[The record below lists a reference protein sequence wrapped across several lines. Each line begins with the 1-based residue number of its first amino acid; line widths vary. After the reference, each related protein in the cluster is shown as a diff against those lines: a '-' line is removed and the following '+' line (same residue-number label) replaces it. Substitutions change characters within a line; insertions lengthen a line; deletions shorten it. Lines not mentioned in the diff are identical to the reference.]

1 MLLLLILLRK
11 CAVVYSQPRTDAA
24 ALARSHH
31 CNCSAT
37 VITVQSLKFVAS
49 SALAMRLEFIAI
61 AAPVQWLKFAATSHL
76 RENNSLKF
84 FTAKQPR

>member
-37 VITVQSLKFVAS
+37 VLTVQSLKFVAS
-49 SALAMRLEFIAI
+49 SALAMRLEF
-61 AAPVQWLKFAATSHL
+61 QLLEFAAIGAL
-76 RENNSLKF
+76 NGLAAR
-84 FTAKQPR
+84 